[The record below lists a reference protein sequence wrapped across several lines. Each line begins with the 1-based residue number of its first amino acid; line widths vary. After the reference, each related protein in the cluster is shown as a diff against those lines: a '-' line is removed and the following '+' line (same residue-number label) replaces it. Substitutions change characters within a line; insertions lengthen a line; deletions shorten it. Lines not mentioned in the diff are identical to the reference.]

1 MTLSKLEWLKRTNGH
16 RFAGSELRVL
26 LSIYNHSGADG
37 KRSHPGIDVM
47 IEETGYRKSGI
58 SEAVTALKE
67 RGWIHEVYRG
77 NGRARQSSVFELV
90 PDAPNPDHRCS
101 SRSCSTCSNGSAL
114 AEPLSDANGSG
125 TAELLSPNG
134 SGFAPNGS
142 APAGPI
148 VPLQRSPSDPVSDP
162 KGSDPVDELARPSD
176 PREVRYSPNHQV
188 DSVETA
194 SRSLPSREEEMNRTD
209 STDRRVATAHPD
221 DPFADSSE
229 SALDLPFI
237 KTEPAT
243 LADEGWSDD
252 LFVNADYVSVTRW
265 PSGKPLPD
273 LRDPFTTYVD
283 ETTGE
288 PITT

>member
-1 MTLSKLEWLKRTNGH
+1 
-16 RFAGSELRVL
+16 
-26 LSIYNHSGADG
+26 
-37 KRSHPGIDVM
+37 
-47 IEETGYRKSGI
+47 
-58 SEAVTALKE
+58 
-67 RGWIHEVYRG
+67 
-77 NGRARQSSVFELV
+77 
-90 PDAPNPDHRCS
+90 
-101 SRSCSTCSNGSAL
+101 
-114 AEPLSDANGSG
+114 
-125 TAELLSPNG
+125 
-134 SGFAPNGS
+134 
-142 APAGPI
+142 
-148 VPLQRSPSDPVSDP
+148 
-162 KGSDPVDELARPSD
+162 
-176 PREVRYSPNHQV
+176 
-188 DSVETA
+188 
-194 SRSLPSREEEMNRTD
+194 MNRTD